1 MVELNYCNHCDTFCL
16 HNILGGTLGIPCIGY
31 GCRGVKA
38 IISPMVEY
46 GYFLELLIM
55 IQRNLLY
62 IKWTMRSST
71 TLHLQS
77 KYSVRA
83 TCYSRIVLINC
94 EQSALFVSNF
104 QI

>member
-1 MVELNYCNHCDTFCL
+1 
-16 HNILGGTLGIPCIGY
+16 
-31 GCRGVKA
+31 
-38 IISPMVEY
+38 MVEY

-94 EQSALFVSNF
+94 ERSHYSFQTFKFNLDIEIIQS
-104 QI
+104 